1 MENTELLNIF
11 NLFLKEKNNI
21 INNFKEERKKR
32 IPKFNVIEPWSN
44 NEVYNS
50 KLLAEMLKIDFI
62 FNDIEINL
70 AKDFS
75 NYIIKDTLK
84 HNDISINNDINVD
97 TEIMTKNGRRID
109 LLIYNNDFEII
120 LENKINANELE
131 YQLEDYYNDRLEKK
145 YVNENKLFIVFL
157 TKYGKESYSLSEKL
171 KSELEENNRICYL
184 SHNDISAFIDDNILN
199 KYDFLK
205 KDEKYISLYSA
216 LIQMRDNEKS
226 ISNNR
231 IEENNMEK
239 NAVIEKFFNE
249 NGIYESFNNI
259 DDIEECSKL
268 FSDAAYLIKSRKL
281 ELTPI
286 KEQIEIINKTIKYLK
301 DNGLQNENCR
311 YLDEEIFKGN
321 IINNKDA
328 NSTPIIININN
339 NLTIKLFI
347 SKKTCYLTIFS
358 NSGNIINKLNE
369 LKMKDEIRKIFGKY
383 ELREGKNDPEPD
395 DYLYVYYFLI
405 GKNDDYKEIGSI
417 IINLYNYLQSQN
429 F

>member
-1 MENTELLNIF
+1 MENIEMLNIL
-11 NLFLKEKNNI
+11 NVFLKEKNNI
-21 INNFKEERKKR
+21 INHLKEERKKR
-32 IPKFNVIEPWSN
+32 IPKFNIIEVCSG
-44 NEVYNS
+44 NEVDNS

-62 FNDIEINL
+62 IDNKEINL

-75 NYIIKDTLK
+75 NYIIKEKLK

-97 TEIMTKNGRRID
+97 TEVMTKYGRRID
-109 LLIYNNDFEII
+109 LLIYNDDFEII
-120 LENKINANELE
+120 IENKINANELE
-131 YQLEDYYNDRLEKK
+131 NQLEDYYNDRLENN

-157 TKYGKESYSLSEKL
+157 SKYGQKSHSLSDEL
-171 KSELEENNRICYL
+171 KSKLEENNRICYL
-184 SHNDISAFIDDNILN
+184 SHNDISDFIDNIFVE
-199 KYDFLK
+199 YPFLK
-205 KDEKYISLYSA
+205 DDKYISVYSA
-216 LIQMRDNEKS
+216 LIQMRDNERN
-226 ISNNR
+226 ISNNK
-231 IEENNMEK
+231 IQENNMEK
-239 NAVIEKFFNE
+239 NTVIEKFFSE
-249 NGIYESFNNI
+249 NGIYESLNKI

-268 FSDAAYLIKSRKL
+268 FSDSAYLIKSRKIQL
-281 ELTPI
+281 SPI
-286 KEQIEIINKTIKYLK
+286 KEQIEIINNTIKYLK

-358 NSGNIINKLNE
+358 NSSNIINKLNE
-369 LKMKDEIRKIFGKY
+369 ITMKEEIIKIFGKY

-405 GKNDDYKEIGSI
+405 GQNDDYKEIGSI
-417 IINLYNYLQSQN
+417 IINLYNYLKDQS